1 MFMFCKVGKKNIFVS
16 LNIRHI
22 HKITAFCHGL
32 FFFFSKSALDSKIE
46 FDEEV
51 VVCVLF
57 KNVENA

>member
-1 MFMFCKVGKKNIFVS
+1 MFCKAGKKYIYVS

-22 HKITAFCHGL
+22 RKITAFCHGL
-32 FFFFSKSALDSKIE
+32 LFFFSKSALDSKIE